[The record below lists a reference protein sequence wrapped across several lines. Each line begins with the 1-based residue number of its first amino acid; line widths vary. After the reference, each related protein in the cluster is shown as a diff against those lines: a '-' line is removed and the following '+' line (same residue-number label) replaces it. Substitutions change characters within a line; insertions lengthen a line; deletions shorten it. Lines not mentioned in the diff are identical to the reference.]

1 MMRINRGD
9 LLPDL
14 VADLSGTNGPVD
26 LTTAAIEIVG
36 YRGGVEVIRRTV
48 TGTSQGVVTMQWQAG
63 DTGVQGMLGVK
74 WEVTWPG
81 GKMQTFPV
89 RGLEWVEITPDPG
102 QQLSELGLVPVPGE
116 PGFFMIGG
124 SQ

>member
-63 DTGVQGMLGVK
+63 DTGVPGMLGVK

-81 GKMQTFPV
+81 GKTQTFPV
-89 RGLEWVEITPDPG
+89 RGLEWVEITPDPTG
-102 QQLSELGLVPVPGE
+102 TVAGFVEVE
-116 PGFFMIGG
+116 PGYYTFGG
-124 SQ
+124 